1 MWFGNQS
8 GTGDQTV
15 DDDGD
20 NKRAKGENHEEEDE
34 GVGGGDRAGRA
45 RVIRPP
51 PVIVIG
57 QSAVTQR
64 HSVTDGKTDS
74 AMSKR
79 DMSLGCEL

>member
-20 NKRAKGENHEEEDE
+20 NKRAKNHEEEDE
-34 GVGGGDRAGRA
+34 GVGGGGGDRAGRA

-51 PVIVIG
+51 VIVIG
-57 QSAVTQR
+57 QSAVTQ
-64 HSVTDGKTDS
+64 
-74 AMSKR
+74 
-79 DMSLGCEL
+79 